1 MGLEFETAVARRQAE
16 EDQQEPKDR
25 GPATV
30 FKVAEYD
37 VETDELVQVV
47 ECNAYNPGTD
57 AIVMLMADATGR
69 RQGDAAKAV
78 GVIDFFFSTLD
89 DAANDYLYKR
99 LVDPADPLGI
109 EEISD
114 WTLALIGE
122 WGGRPTKQPSDFAS
136 SRKTGGPKSTPRTSP
151 STRSR
156 SRSTASS
163 TRSTSSSPST

>member
-1 MGLEFETAVARRQAE
+1 MGLEFETAVARRQADAE
-16 EDQQEPKDR
+16 AAPLER
-25 GPATV
+25 GPATT

-37 VETDELVQVV
+37 EETDELVQVV

-57 AIVMLMADATGR
+57 ALVMLMADATGR
-69 RQGDAAKAV
+69 RQGSTDKAV

-99 LVDPADPLGI
+99 LVDPRDPLGVEQI
-109 EEISD
+109 TE
-114 WTLALIGE
+114 WTLELVRE
-122 WGGRPTKQPSDFAS
+122 WGGRPTQQPSDFAR
-136 SRKTGGPKSTPRTSP
+136 SRKTGGLKSTPPTSP

-163 TRSTSSSPST
+163 TRSTASTSST